1 MTDIWYASAGTIVM
15 LALLVG
21 GMWIPFAIGVGGIF
35 LLLLADGMD
44 SLRSLGLVLWSSM
57 NSATL
62 SAVPL
67 FIFMAEILLR
77 SGVSKRFYDG
87 LTKFSWAIPGGLL
100 QSNILGCAL
109 FAAISGSSVATAAA
123 IGGVSLPRAKEEGY
137 DEAMS
142 CGSVA
147 AGGTLGILIPPSIPA
162 VIYAS
167 FAEVSIPKL
176 FAASMLPGLLLAF
189 MFMVYIAIRILRDPS
204 LAPEL
209 ARPRSVK
216 EYLIG
221 MVEIVPI
228 FLIIGFVLGTIYL
241 GLATPTEAA
250 AIGTFVSFVVALL
263 VARPPLRVY
272 FDAII
277 WSVKISAGLL
287 LIIFAA
293 YIFSY
298 AVESTGVGGQFARW
312 VIGLELNRYA
322 FIIVVLLL
330 YAALGC
336 IIDSVGMIVLTVPLL
351 VPILLAMDF
360 DLIWFGVMLIVVVE
374 LGQITPPMGI
384 NLFVIN
390 SIAKTGIGTIVRGVI
405 PYFFIIGLLLMMLVI
420 FPGIALW
427 LANRI

>member
-21 GMWIPFAIGVGGIF
+21 GMWIPLAIGVGGIF

-298 AVESTGVGGQFARW
+298 AVESTGVGGQFAHW